1 MMTKINKII
10 KQKSYYEV
18 HVTDAVYEIDG
29 ELLQFYDLHEG
40 ENYAIALLEDL
51 HKKSRFRRAY
61 QRACYLLNER
71 DYSYQM
77 LYQKLMISYQDDLL
91 CKSILEKLVK
101 INLINDRRYAER
113 YAEYLVQKKGYGI
126 YRAKQEMLKKGLAK
140 DLIQEFLAQQ
150 EAFAQ
155 ENVYAVL
162 VKKYGRIL
170 QDEQDFKTRNK
181 VIAGM
186 ARLGYDITSI
196 KYAIEDYFAN
206 QEDEESVL

>member
-1 MMTKINKII
+1 
-10 KQKSYYEV
+10 
-18 HVTDAVYEIDG
+18 
-29 ELLQFYDLHEG
+29 
-40 ENYAIALLEDL
+40 
-51 HKKSRFRRAY
+51 
-61 QRACYLLNER
+61 
-71 DYSYQM
+71 
-77 LYQKLMISYQDDLL
+77 YQDDLL

-140 DLIQEFLAQQ
+140 DLIQEFLAEQ
-150 EAFAQ
+150 ETFAQ

>member
-1 MMTKINKII
+1 
-10 KQKSYYEV
+10 
-18 HVTDAVYEIDG
+18 
-29 ELLQFYDLHEG
+29 
-40 ENYAIALLEDL
+40 
-51 HKKSRFRRAY
+51 
-61 QRACYLLNER
+61 
-71 DYSYQM
+71 
-77 LYQKLMISYQDDLL
+77 
-91 CKSILEKLVK
+91 
-101 INLINDRRYAER
+101 
-113 YAEYLVQKKGYGI
+113 
-126 YRAKQEMLKKGLAK
+126 MLKKGLAK
-140 DLIQEFLAQQ
+140 DLIQEFLAEQ